1 MGKRTIHAGRRNAVI
16 LQKAVQTA
24 RTLVSCAIL
33 GTAILVSPAMA
44 AGEVNLYSFRQ
55 PFLIEPMLKEFTR
68 QSGIAVNVVYA
79 ENGVLERLRAEGPN
93 SPADAVLTVDI
104 GRLHDLVEAEILQ
117 SVKSPV
123 LERNIPTQYRDPD
136 GLWFGLTS
144 RARIIFASKDRV
156 RPDEVRSYEDLAA
169 PHMKG
174 RVCSRS
180 GKSDYNI
187 SLLASI
193 VAHKGEHA
201 ARQWLSAVKANLARK
216 PQGNDRSQAKAI
228 MEGVCD
234 VALANTYYMGHML
247 DGKNPEQKA
256 WAEAVRIIFP
266 SRDDRGTH
274 VNISGAAV
282 VRGAKNRDNAVRL
295 IEFLSDDVAQKL
307 YAAANIEYPVKA
319 GVPLHPLVESWG
331 PFKADSID
339 LDRVAKFRPLAARIV
354 DQVGF
359 DL

>member
-1 MGKRTIHAGRRNAVI
+1 VTAHNTIRTAGAFVSAVFI
-16 LQKAVQTA
+16 GMTSF
-24 RTLVSCAIL
+24 VSQA
-33 GTAILVSPAMA
+33 AA

-55 PFLIEPMLKEFTR
+55 PFLIEPMLTEFTR

-79 ENGVLERLRAEGPN
+79 EQGVLERLRAEGPN

-117 SVKSPV
+117 PVHSTV
-123 LERNIPTQYRDPD
+123 LERNIPAQYRHPD
-136 GLWFGLTS
+136 GLWFGLTT
-144 RARIIFASKDRV
+144 RARIVFASKDRV
-156 RPDEVRSYEDLAA
+156 GPDEIRAYEDLAA

-193 VAHKGEHA
+193 IAHQGERA
-201 ARQWLSAVKANLARK
+201 ARDWLSGVKANLARK
-216 PQGNDRSQAKAI
+216 PQGNDRAQAKAI

-234 VALANTYYMGHML
+234 AALANTYYMGHML
-247 DGKNPEQKA
+247 SDKNPEQKA
-256 WAEAVRIIFP
+256 WAEAVRIVFP
-266 SRDDRGTH
+266 NQDDRGTH
-274 VNISGAAV
+274 VNISGAAL

-295 IEFLSDDVAQKL
+295 IEFLSENAAQEL
-307 YAAANIEYPVKA
+307 YAEANVEYPVKP
-319 GVPLHPLVESWG
+319 GVTLHPLVESWG
-331 PFKADSID
+331 PFKADTIE
-339 LDRVAKFRPLAARIV
+339 LAEVAKFRPLAARIV

>member
-1 MGKRTIHAGRRNAVI
+1 MTLHKTVRSAGTVVSAFVVGVATFASQAV
-16 LQKAVQTA
+16 
-24 RTLVSCAIL
+24 
-33 GTAILVSPAMA
+33 A

-55 PFLIEPMLKEFTR
+55 PFLIEPMLTAFTR
-68 QSGIAVNVVYA
+68 QSGIAVNIVYA
-79 ENGVLERLRAEGPN
+79 EQGVLERLRAEGTN

-117 SVKSPV
+117 AVSSPM
-123 LERNIPTQYRDPD
+123 LERNIPAQYRHPD
-136 GLWFGLTS
+136 GLWFGLTT
-144 RARIIFASKDRV
+144 RARIVFASKDRV
-156 RPDEVRSYEDLAA
+156 GPDEIRSYEDLAA

-193 VAHKGEHA
+193 IAHKGEQA
-201 ARQWLSAVKANLARK
+201 AREWLAGVKANLARK
-216 PQGNDRSQAKAI
+216 PQGNDRAQAKAI

-234 VALANTYYMGHML
+234 AALANTYYMGHML

-256 WAEAVRIIFP
+256 WAEAVRIVFP
-266 SRDDRGTH
+266 NQDDRGTH
-274 VNISGAAV
+274 VNISGAAL
-282 VRGAKNRDNAVRL
+282 VRGARNRDNAVRL
-295 IEFLSDDVAQKL
+295 LEFLSDDVAQKL
-307 YAAANIEYPVKA
+307 YAEANVEYPVKA
-319 GVPLHPLVESWG
+319 GVSLHPLVESWG
-331 PFKADSID
+331 PFKADTIA
-339 LDRVAKFRPLAARIV
+339 LARVAKFRPLAARIV